1 MHEVANKRI
10 IRLTEIVV
18 KTRAD
23 LEALLVREAETRK
36 LVAEKL
42 EQLEQELLKVSDGVQ
57 SAHSALR
64 EGHWGEGPRGRSHL
78 PIIGVKSQ
86 ET

>member
-1 MHEVANKRI
+1 MHDVAGHRMDK
-10 IRLTEIVV
+10 LTRSVD
-18 KTRAD
+18 KMRAD
-23 LEALLVREAETRK
+23 LDALLVREAETRK

-57 SAHSALR
+57 SAHSALH
-64 EGHWGEGPRGRSHL
+64 EGYWGEGPRGISHL
-78 PIIGVKSQ
+78 PVIGVESQ